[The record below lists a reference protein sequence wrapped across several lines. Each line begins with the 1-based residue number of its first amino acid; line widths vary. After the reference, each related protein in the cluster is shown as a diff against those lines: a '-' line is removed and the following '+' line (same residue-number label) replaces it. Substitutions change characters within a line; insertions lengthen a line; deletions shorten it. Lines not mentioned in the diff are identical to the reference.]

1 MPLTLNANEARKADN
16 FSSVIR
22 ETGKYIC
29 TITRAERLTSRK
41 GTEGVGF
48 SVKTDEGATAN
59 YLDVWTVNAAGKA
72 LMGNGI
78 VNAILC
84 CTRTKEAAEGEIHF
98 ERWDGDERRM
108 VQTSAEG
115 YPSLMGKKIGLVLQ
129 RELSTR
135 EDTGEDQDRVI
146 IAAVFEAGTGF
157 MASEILAQATKPE
170 KLEKIAATILA
181 NPIKDRRK
189 KHDLPAPTPR
199 ASTAHQES
207 HPFDDDIPFTFV
219 FTGLF
224 SGLIAAACFL
234 GDFVSYA

>member
-1 MPLTLNANEARKADN
+1 MPLTLNANEARKADS

-22 ETGKYIC
+22 DTGKYIC
-29 TITRAERLTSRK
+29 TITRAERLVSRK

-48 SVKTDEGATAN
+48 SVKTDDGATAN

-108 VQTSAEG
+108 VKTAAEG
-115 YPSLMGKKIGLVLQ
+115 YPALMGKKIGLVLQ

-135 EDTGEDQDRVI
+135 EDTGEEQDRVT
-146 IAAVFEAGTGF
+146 IAAVFEAATGF

-189 KHDLPAPTPR
+189 KANGGMQASAVAPHAAPL
-199 ASTAHQES
+199 
-207 HPFDDDIPFTFV
+207 DDSLDSSIPF
-219 FTGLF
+219 
-224 SGLIAAACFL
+224 
-234 GDFVSYA
+234 